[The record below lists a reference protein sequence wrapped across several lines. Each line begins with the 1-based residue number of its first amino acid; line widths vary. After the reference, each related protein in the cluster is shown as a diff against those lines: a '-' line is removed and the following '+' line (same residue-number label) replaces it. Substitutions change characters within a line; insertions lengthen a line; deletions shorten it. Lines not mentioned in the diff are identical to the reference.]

1 MMRKPGW
8 IVGAA
13 LVLCLTTGIGAQEE
27 PPPAEGESPPPAEE
41 TSEARESWFKR
52 TFGDTFALYV
62 EFAASSSE
70 FEDLDLSVVTS
81 EDLRSQNRFTID
93 DAFGG
98 LGSIGWRLP
107 NDRGRYLVTF
117 EGFKEEGFDFE
128 GLGYFRFIPL
138 NPNANPTQP
147 LLWWTVRMNDSGR
160 LESSRTPPVWS
171 TATDTNGNGR
181 ADLDEVTYGGSD
193 LTFSTGTPRNFRNQT
208 QTWDLYYHREW
219 GGRRVR
225 GAWTVGGRYFLY
237 EGTTPV
243 AAWLG
248 DGGTSAG
255 SQYTDGAVVRL
266 LPLSQDTTGWGPR
279 GSAEVQYHFA
289 RGRMAVFARATAAL
303 LFQSMSV
310 DSGNF
315 STFVR
320 DPATGET
327 LFAPARLSL
336 ELDKTVWHLIGEAGT
351 RIRIVPGGFLVV
363 SYSYRGYLDMIL
375 SPNQISI
382 PATVAQINQG
392 TIGLY
397 TSRDLRIRSFSA
409 GFSYQF

>member
-13 LVLCLTTGIGAQEE
+13 LVLSLSTGIRAQEE
-27 PPPAEGESPPPAEE
+27 PPPAEGETPPPAEE
-41 TSEARESWFKR
+41 SSEARESWFKR
-52 TFGDTFALYV
+52 TFGDKFALYV

-70 FEDLDLSVVTS
+70 FEDLDLSVATTG
-81 EDLRSQNRFTID
+81 DLVSRNRFTID

-98 LGSIGWRLP
+98 TGTIGWRLP

-128 GLGYFRFIPL
+128 GLGFFRFIPL
-138 NPNANPTQP
+138 DPNANPTQP

-160 LESSRTPPVWS
+160 LDSSRTPPIWS
-171 TATDTNGNGR
+171 AATDTNGNGR
-181 ADLDEVTYGGSD
+181 ADVDEVTYGGSD
-193 LTFSTGTPRNFRNQT
+193 LTFSTSTPRNFRNRT
-208 QTWDLYYHREW
+208 QTWDLYYSREW

-237 EGTTPV
+237 EGTMPV

-255 SQYTDGAVVRL
+255 SQYTDGEVIRL
-266 LPLSQDTTGWGPR
+266 IPMTQDTTGWGPR
-279 GSAEVQYHFA
+279 GSGEVQYHFA
-289 RGRMAVFARATAAL
+289 RGRMTVFARATAAL
-303 LFQSMSV
+303 LFQTMRV
-310 DSGNF
+310 DSGDF

-320 DPATGET
+320 DQATGT
-327 LFAPARLSL
+327 LLAPARLSL
-336 ELDKTVWHLIGEAGT
+336 DLDKTVWHLIGEAGAK
-351 RIRIVPGGFLVV
+351 IRLVPGGFLVV

-375 SPNQISI
+375 TPTQIAI
-382 PATVAQINQG
+382 PATSVQINQG

-397 TSRDLRIRSFSA
+397 TSRDLRVRSVSA